1 MERFATVIRLKP
13 EMETEYRALHQAVWP
28 AVLDT
33 IRACRISNYSIF
45 LKDGFL
51 FGYFEYHG
59 TDWAADSV
67 RMAADDATQRWWALT
82 GPCQEPL
89 ATREPDEWWA
99 RMVEVFH
106 AD

>member
-1 MERFATVIRLKP
+1 
-13 EMETEYRALHQAVWP
+13 
-28 AVLDT
+28 
-33 IRACRISNYSIF
+33 
-45 LKDGFL
+45 
-51 FGYFEYHG
+51 
-59 TDWAADSV
+59 
-67 RMAADDATQRWWALT
+67 MAADDATQRWWALT